1 MLKAAFTA
9 KATCFNFYTGAG
21 LCSKVL
27 VGCRKLISTKN
38 GKGQR
43 RAILSRYD
51 THTTQ

>member
-38 GKGQR
+38 WR
-43 RAILSRYD
+43 RAILSMYD